1 MLMNNRKE
9 QILLATLE
17 LATQY
22 GLNAISMSQIAQK
35 VGIQKPSLYNHFKS
49 KDEIISSIYEYIRDN
64 AQKNATSDNADIG
77 EFIKSNSAVTVLTY
91 AVTNYLN
98 MSKDDKLFSFYK
110 VIYAERA
117 INADAAKI
125 MAEETKRMI
134 NATKNIFYA
143 LQVHGKINVKDIDT
157 AAFSFAMSIHSIMD
171 YQFDCEAAQIAF
183 DENIMQ
189 NYIKWFCE
197 NIGA

>member
-1 MLMNNRKE
+1 MNNRKE

>member
-1 MLMNNRKE
+1 MNNRKE

-17 LATQY
+17 LATQC

-49 KDEIISSIYEYIRDN
+49 KDEIVSSIYEYIRDN
-64 AQKNATSDNADIG
+64 AQKGVTSDDVDIG
-77 EFIKSNSAVTVLTY
+77 EFIKNSSAVTVLTY

-117 INADAAKI
+117 INAEAAKI
-125 MAEETKRMI
+125 MVEETKRMI

-143 LQVHGKINVKDIDT
+143 LQVHGKINVKDIDI
-157 AAFSFAMSIHSIMD
+157 AAFSFAMSVHSIMD

-183 DENIMQ
+183 DESIMQ
-189 NYIKWFCE
+189 NYIQWFCE